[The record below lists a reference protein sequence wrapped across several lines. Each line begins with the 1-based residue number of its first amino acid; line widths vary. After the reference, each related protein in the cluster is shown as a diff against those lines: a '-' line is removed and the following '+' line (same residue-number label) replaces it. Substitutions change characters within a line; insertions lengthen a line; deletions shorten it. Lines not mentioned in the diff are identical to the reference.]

1 MPAVSASP
9 TRGVIASGDV
19 QSAEAGA
26 SILDAGGNAVDAVVA
41 AALAAFVCE
50 LPLCGP
56 LGGAV
61 ATVWPAQGEPMCM
74 DAFARAPGLG
84 GTPPEALDFEDVEV
98 DFGAATQVFHI
109 GRGSAAVPLAISGLL
124 RLHEE
129 FGRMPLPAI
138 AEPAVALGRTG
149 YVLSAG
155 IAFANE
161 LLEPIFSHTPA
172 CRELVCRG
180 QQLAKAGERLDNV
193 RLADTL
199 EAVCRDPAIVADLYR
214 GLVKEFGVAAGGR
227 IDETDIA
234 QAEVGLHTPVR
245 VPFGPFQI
253 ASPPAPSMGGVLIA
267 LGARLLEGAAE
278 NTRAL
283 SAADVLQLATTQ
295 DKLLAQRSIDFDL
308 RIREPEFVRAL
319 LSDENV
325 AALRNLAATDLVPDN
340 PLGSTTQLSVIDR
353 DGLAVA
359 LTLTNGEGCGYVLS
373 DTGIIVNNLLGEE
386 DIHPRGF
393 HHDPPGSSLSTMMAP
408 TVIRRAGQCVAMG
421 SGGSNRLR
429 NAILQ
434 VIHLLLGHGLQPQV
448 AVEAPRIHI
457 DRHADGGAR
466 VAYERVGM
474 SEAAEAALIGAFPK
488 DPVAFDAR
496 NMYFGGVHVALVRDG
511 QLEGG
516 GDPRRGGCVR
526 VV

>member
-1 MPAVSASP
+1 MSATP
-9 TRGVIASGDV
+9 TGGVIASGDV

-26 SILDAGGNAVDAVVA
+26 SILDAGGNAVDAVVG

-84 GTPPEALDFEDVEV
+84 GTAPKALDFQDVEV

-124 RLHEE
+124 YLHQRY
-129 FGRMPLPAI
+129 GRMPLSAI
-138 AEPAVALGRTG
+138 AEPAVALGRKG

-155 IAFANE
+155 IAFAND

-172 CRELVCRG
+172 CRRLVCRG
-180 QQLAKAGERLDNV
+180 DQLAKAGERLDNV

-199 EAVCRDPAIVADLYR
+199 EALSRDPAVVDDLYR
-214 GLVKEFGVAAGGR
+214 MLVEQFGVSAGGR
-227 IDETDIA
+227 MDETDIA
-234 QAEVGLHTPVR
+234 RAKVGLHPPVR
-245 VPFGPFQI
+245 VPFGQFEI

-278 NTRAL
+278 KTQAL
-283 SAADVLQLATTQ
+283 SAADVVQLAMAQ
-295 DKLLAQRSIDFDL
+295 SKLLAQRSIDFDM
-308 RIREPEFVRAL
+308 RIRDPAFVREL

-325 AALRNLAATDLVPDN
+325 SALRNLAAPELVPDN

-408 TVIRRAGQCVAMG
+408 TVIRRAGQCVALG

-434 VIHLLLGHGLQPQV
+434 VVHLLLGHRLEAQG

-474 SEAAEAALIGAFPK
+474 SEEAEAALLAAFPK

-511 QLEGG
+511 QLGGG
-516 GDPRRGGCVR
+516 GDPRRGGCLR